1 LFWGSAALSQG
12 KAAFA
17 KIRRYGFFL
26 AAVACFAAAN
36 FCIASA
42 LAQNFVVQRIDIVG
56 NRRIPRDTLR
66 SRIFTREGDAYN
78 EETLR
83 RDFQALWNTQYF
95 EDVRLEV
102 EDSPDRPN
110 SKIVV
115 FYVKERPTIRR
126 IEYKGASS
134 LTESDILDRFKERK
148 VGLTVESQFDPTR
161 IKRAEVV
168 LRELL
173 GEHGRQ
179 FAVIK
184 PTYERIPGTNAV
196 KLTFNV
202 EEGPKVKVGKIKF
215 EGNKAFSDR
224 KLIRA
229 MHHSR
234 PYGIPLGI
242 TYLDVL
248 SKTYDRRKLDEDLE
262 IGIRG
267 LYQDNGY
274 FQVLVKD
281 PKLDTVDVSRGGLP
295 GPIPLLGHKHG
306 KATNITIPIDE
317 GELYHMGKVVVR
329 SIDPDKPLFF
339 KPEFLQAV
347 FPIKPGE
354 IFSTAKVRKALEDYH
369 KLYGDYGYI
378 DFTPQPATDVDAAH
392 KLINLTLELDE
403 QKQFHVGRIE
413 FVGNTTTRDK
423 VIRREILID
432 EGDIFNNRL
441 WEISILRLNQL
452 DYFDPIK
459 PEHAEL
465 KRNLKEGSVDIVLKV
480 KEKGK
485 QSIGLTGGISGI
497 SGTFIG
503 FNYQTNN
510 FLGLGETLTFSS
522 EFGTRQRN
530 FLFGFTEP
538 YFRDKPISTG
548 FTIFDSRYN
557 FNQTRETSLILGRQ
571 VNLGD
576 PNATQNYNQDS
587 KGFTMFA
594 SYPLKRVAFLRL
606 GATYSYTITDIT
618 AFSAASRLLF
628 ENVQFRGIAG
638 PSALRGI
645 RSSKITPTL
654 SYNSTDS
661 VLNPTRGK
669 TFFLSLAIEGGPLQG
684 NVNAFTPTFEM
695 KYFHAVNKKRN
706 VLAMRVL
713 SAFATGYSGTVVPP
727 YSRFYMGG
735 EDTIRGFDIRTIT
748 PVSFVPQPTTLP
760 VSFTDPTSLDAN
772 GNPRVRALNVPVLLY
787 SYSYP
792 GGDLETVG
800 NFEYRIP
807 LVGPVSMDLFVD
819 GGVNGV
825 LRRNQLTLDPTG
837 LANLQQQFPN
847 STFSSQLQLAPKSNF
862 QPRVSTGI
870 QFVVQLPIVQA
881 PFRIYWAYNAYRY
894 KQLIATPRGD
904 YFLDN
909 ADRMMLQQIG
919 VLNSQV
925 IPALN
930 AQLASQSQLLRYAEP
945 LRTIRFTVS
954 RTF

>member
-1 LFWGSAALSQG
+1 LFWGSAALQPG
-12 KAAFA
+12 KAAGK
-17 KIRRYGFFL
+17 KICRLVFCA
-26 AAVACFAAAN
+26 AAVACLAATDLSVS
-36 FCIASA
+36 SA
-42 LAQNFVVQRIDIVG
+42 LAQNFVVERIDIVG

-102 EDSPDRPN
+102 EDSPDRADAE
-110 SKIVV
+110 IVV
-115 FYVKERPTIRR
+115 FYVKERPTIRTIR
-126 IEYKGASS
+126 YKGAGSV
-134 LTESDILDRFKERK
+134 TESDILDRFKERK

-168 LRELL
+168 LKELL

-179 FAVIK
+179 FAVIR
-184 PTYERIPGTNAV
+184 PTFERIPGTNAV
-196 KLTFNV
+196 NLVFNV

-215 EGNKAFSDR
+215 IGNSAFSDR

-234 PYGIPLGI
+234 PYAIPMGLFD
-242 TYLDVL
+242 LNVMN
-248 SKTYDRRKLDEDLE
+248 KTYDRRKLDEDLE

-267 LYQDNGY
+267 TYQDNGY
-274 FQVLVKD
+274 FLVTVND
-281 PKLDTVDVSRGGLP
+281 PTLETVDVNRSGVP
-295 GPIPLLGHKHG
+295 GPIPLIGRKHG
-306 KATNITIPIDE
+306 KATNITIKIDQ
-317 GELYHMGKVVVR
+317 GDRYRMGKIVVR

-339 KPEFLQAV
+339 KPEFLQQI

-354 IFSTAKVRKALEDYH
+354 IFSRGKVSKALEDYH

-378 DFTPQPATDVDAAH
+378 DFTPEPQTEVDAEH
-392 KLINLTLELDE
+392 KLINLTLAMDE

-423 VIRREILID
+423 VIRREILLD
-432 EGDIFNNRL
+432 EGDIFSNRL
-441 WEISILRLNQL
+441 WEVSILRLNQL
-452 DYFDPIK
+452 DYFETIK

-465 KRNLKEGSVDIVLKV
+465 KRNLKESSVDIVLKV

-485 QSIGLTGGISGI
+485 QAIGLNGGISGI
-497 SGTFIG
+497 AGTFVG

-510 FLGLGETLTFSS
+510 FLGLGETLTFSA
-522 EFGTRQRN
+522 EFGTLQRN

-538 YFRDKPISTG
+538 YFRDLPISTG

-557 FNQTRETSLILGRQ
+557 FNQQTQTSLILGRQ

-587 KGFTMFA
+587 KGFTVFA
-594 SYPLKRVAFLRL
+594 SYPLKRMAFLRL
-606 GATYSYTITDIT
+606 GATYSFTTTNIT
-618 AFSAASRLLF
+618 AFSDASRLLF
-628 ENVQFRGIAG
+628 ETVQFRGVAG
-638 PSALRGI
+638 PSALKGI
-645 RSSKITPTL
+645 RSSKIAPTL

-669 TFFLSLAIEGGPLQG
+669 TFFLSVAVEGGPLGG
-684 NVNAFTPTFEM
+684 NVKAVTPTFEM
-695 KYFHAVNKKRN
+695 KYFHTVNRKRN
-706 VLAMRVL
+706 VVGLRL
-713 SAFATGYSGTVVPP
+713 LTAFATGYGGTVVPP
-727 YSRFYMGG
+727 YARFYTGG

-748 PVSFVPQPTTLP
+748 PVSFVPQATNSP
-760 VSFTDPTSLDAN
+760 VHFLDPTSLDAN
-772 GNPRVRALNVPVLLY
+772 GNPRTRQVSVPLLLY

-800 NFEYRIP
+800 NVEYRVP
-807 LVGPVSMDLFVD
+807 LVGPVSMSLFAD
-819 GGVNGV
+819 GGVNGI
-825 LRRNQLTLDPTG
+825 LRRNQLQLDPTG
-837 LANLQQQFPN
+837 LSNLRQQFPN
-847 STFSSQLQLAPKSNF
+847 STFSSRLPLAPNSNF
-862 QPRVSTGI
+862 KPRASTGI
-870 QFVVQLPIVQA
+870 EFVVQLPIVQA

-894 KQLIATPRGD
+894 NQLIATPRGD
-904 YFLDN
+904 YFISDQL
-909 ADRMMLQQIG
+909 RQSLPPG
-919 VLNSQV
+919 VLTSQL

-930 AQLASQSQLLRYAEP
+930 GLLSSQSQLLRYAEP

>member
-1 LFWGSAALSQG
+1 MFGGSAALLRG

-17 KIRRYGFFL
+17 KSCRYVLWLG
-26 AAVACFAAAN
+26 AVACFASADL
-36 FCIASA
+36 CISPV
-42 LAQNFVVQRIDIVG
+42 LAQNFVVQRVDLVG

-102 EDSPDRPN
+102 EDSPDRPDA
-110 SKIVV
+110 KIVV

-184 PTYERIPGTNAV
+184 LTYERIPGTNAV
-196 KLTFNV
+196 KLTFFV

-215 EGNKAFSDR
+215 IGNTAFSDR
-224 KLIRA
+224 KLMRA
-229 MHHSR
+229 MRHSR
-234 PYGIPLGI
+234 PYAIPLGPF
-242 TYLDVL
+242 YLDVM

-267 LYQDNGY
+267 TYQDNGY
-274 FQVLVKD
+274 FQVLVNE
-281 PKLDTVDVSRGGLP
+281 PTLETVGVGHGGLP
-295 GPIPLLGHKHG
+295 GPLPLIGHKHG
-306 KATNITIPIDE
+306 KATNITIKIDQ
-317 GELYHMGKVVVR
+317 GDRYRMGKIVVR

-354 IFSTAKVRKALEDYH
+354 IFSTEKVRKALEDYH

-378 DFTPQPATDVDAAH
+378 DFTPEPQTEVDAEH
-392 KLINLTLELDE
+392 KLINLTLAMDE

-423 VIRREILID
+423 VIRREILLD
-432 EGDIFNNRL
+432 EGDIFSNRL
-441 WEISILRLNQL
+441 WEVSILRLNQL
-452 DYFDPIK
+452 DYFEPIK

-465 KRNLKEGSVDIVLKV
+465 KRNLKEGSVDIALKV

-485 QSIGLTGGISGI
+485 QSIGLNGGISGI

-510 FLGLGETLTFSS
+510 FLGLGETLTFST

-548 FTIFDSRYN
+548 FTIFNSRFN
-557 FNQTRETSLILGRQ
+557 FNQQTETSLILGRQ

-587 KGFTMFA
+587 KGFTVFA
-594 SYPLKRVAFLRL
+594 SYPLKRIAFLRL
-606 GATYSYTITDIT
+606 GATYSFTVTNIT
-618 AFSAASRLLF
+618 AFSDASRLLF
-628 ENVQFRGIAG
+628 ESIQFRGIAG

-669 TFFLSLAIEGGPLQG
+669 TFFLSLAVEGGPLHG
-684 NVNAFTPTFEM
+684 NVNAITSTFEM
-695 KYFHAVNKKRN
+695 KYFHSVNKKRN
-706 VLAMRVL
+706 VIGMRLL

-727 YSRFYMGG
+727 FSRFYMGG
-735 EDTIRGFDIRTIT
+735 EDTIRGFDVRTIT
-748 PVSFVPQPTTLP
+748 PVSFVPQATTQT
-760 VSFTDPTSLDAN
+760 VTFTDPTRLDAN
-772 GNPRVRALNVPVLLY
+772 GNPRAFQQPVNLLLY
-787 SYSYP
+787 SFSYP

-800 NFEYRIP
+800 NLEYRIP

-819 GGVNGV
+819 GGVNGI
-825 LRRNQLTLDPTG
+825 LRRDQLQLDPTG
-837 LANLQQQFPN
+837 LANLRQQFPN
-847 STFSSQLQLAPKSNF
+847 STFSTRLPLAPRSNF
-862 QPRVSTGI
+862 RPRVSTGI

-881 PFRIYWAYNAYRY
+881 PFRLYWAYNPYRY
-894 KQLIATPRGD
+894 KQLIATPLGD
-904 YFLDN
+904 SFLDN
-909 ADRMMLQQIG
+909 KTVASLQSIG
-919 VLNSQV
+919 VYQTQIV
-925 IPALN
+925 PAIN
-930 AQLASQSQLLRYAEP
+930 ALQARQSQLLRFAEP
-945 LRTIRFTVS
+945 LRTVRFTVS

>member
-1 LFWGSAALSQG
+1 M
-12 KAAFA
+12 
-17 KIRRYGFFL
+17 I
-26 AAVACFAAAN
+26 CFAAGG
-36 FCIASA
+36 FSIPSA
-42 LAQNFVVQRIDIVG
+42 FAQNFVVQRIDIVG

-66 SRIFTREGDAYN
+66 ARLFTREGDPYN

-102 EDSPDRPN
+102 EDSPDRPDG
-110 SKIVV
+110 KIVV
-115 FYVKERPTIRR
+115 FYVKERPTIRH
-126 IEYKGASS
+126 IDYKGAGS

-161 IKRAEVV
+161 VKRAEVV
-168 LRELL
+168 LKELL

-179 FAVIK
+179 FAVIR

-215 EGNKAFSDR
+215 TGNKSFSSR

-229 MHHSR
+229 MRHSR
-234 PYGIPLGI
+234 PYGVPLGI
-242 TYLDVL
+242 GFWDVM

-262 IGIRG
+262 VGVRG

-274 FQVLVKD
+274 FTVLVND
-281 PKLDTVDVSRGGLP
+281 PVLETVDVNKSGL
-295 GPIPLLGHKHG
+295 PIPLPIIGHSHG

-317 GELYHMGKVVVR
+317 GDRYHMGKILVR

-339 KPEFLQAV
+339 NPEFLQTV

-354 IFSTAKVRKALEDYH
+354 LFSTEKVRKALEDYR
-369 KLYGDYGYI
+369 KLYGDWGYI
-378 DFTPQPATDVDAAH
+378 DFTTEPQTEVDKEH
-392 KLINLTLELDE
+392 KLINLTLALDE

-413 FVGNTTTRDK
+413 FIGNTTTRDK
-423 VIRREILID
+423 VIRREILLD
-432 EGDIFNNRL
+432 EGDVYSNRL
-441 WEISILRLNQL
+441 WEVSILRLNQL

-465 KRNLKEGSVDIVLKV
+465 KRNIKEGRVDIALKV
-480 KEKGK
+480 REKGK
-485 QSIGLTGGISGI
+485 QSIGLNGGISGL

-557 FNQTRETSLILGRQ
+557 FNQSRETSLVLGRQ

-587 KGFTMFA
+587 KGFTVFA
-594 SYPLKRVAFLRL
+594 SYPLKRIAFLRL
-606 GATYSYTITDIT
+606 GATYSYTLTNIT
-618 AFSAASRLLF
+618 AFSDASRLLF
-628 ENVQFRGIAG
+628 QSVQFRSIAG
-638 PSALRGI
+638 PSALSGI
-645 RSSKITPTL
+645 RSSKIAPSL
-654 SYNSTDS
+654 NYNSTDS
-661 VLNPTRGK
+661 VLNPTHGK
-669 TFFLSLAIEGGPLQG
+669 TFFLTVAFEGGPLLG
-684 NVNAFTPTFEM
+684 NVSAVTPTFEM
-695 KYFHAVNKKRN
+695 KYFHSVNKKRN
-706 VLAMRVL
+706 VIGLRLLA
-713 SAFATGYSGTVVPP
+713 AYATGYNGTVVPP

-735 EDTIRGFDIRTIT
+735 EDTIRGFDVRTVT
-748 PVSFVPQPTTLP
+748 PVSFVPQATSSNITY
-760 VSFTDPTSLDAN
+760 TDPHLLDAN
-772 GNPRVRALNVPVLLY
+772 GNPRSFTVPVPVLLY
-787 SYSYP
+787 SYAYP

-800 NFEYRIP
+800 NLEYRIP
-807 LVGPVSMDLFVD
+807 LAGPVSMSLFTD
-819 GGVNGV
+819 AGVNGV
-825 LRRNQLTLDPTG
+825 LRRDQLELNASG
-837 LANLQQQFPN
+837 LANLRQQFPN
-847 STFSSQLQLAPKSNF
+847 STFASRLQLAPNSNF
-862 QPRVSTGI
+862 RPRVSSGI
-870 QFVVQLPIVQA
+870 EFVVQLPIVQA
-881 PFRIYWAYNAYRY
+881 PFRIYWAYNTYRY

-904 YFLDN
+904 YFISPQFKNSLPPD
-909 ADRMMLQQIG
+909 
-919 VLNSQV
+919 VLATQV

-930 AQLASQSQLLRYAEP
+930 NLLTAQSRLLNYAEP
-945 LRTIRFTVS
+945 LKTIRFTVS